1 MKDCKHFSSFFNH
14 LLPILDAE
22 SSDIKR
28 LQSIMKS
35 ADPETDQAFI
45 DILKDG
51 IELLKKALHIRKFA
65 RAELSRDKASEPRF
79 QKMTTFKRKK
89 AIKINIL
96 TLDSI
101 ELIEHGL
108 EKIDFS
114 SLVNESD
121 QETDYSSAC
130 SPK

>member
-45 DILKDG
+45 GILKDG
-51 IELLKKALHIRKFA
+51 IELLKKALHIRKFT
-65 RAELSRDKASEPRF
+65 RAELSRDRASESSI
-79 QKMTTFKRKK
+79 QKMTSIKRKK
-89 AIKINIL
+89 AIKINIM

-101 ELIEHGL
+101 DIIEHGL
-108 EKIDFS
+108 EKIDCS
-114 SLVNESD
+114 SLVDDSD
-121 QETDYSSAC
+121 HETDCISAC